1 MTNGERG
8 RPGTADADPPRAGLL
23 ASVESVEQVVMN
35 IAFVALLVAIS
46 WGVLSRYVVHTPA
59 TWVAEVAGISF
70 AWLIFVG
77 AAEVH
82 RRMQHVSVDL
92 LTSTLPAR
100 VQRALSVAVDVFVI
114 LFCLYAAYLGAK
126 ETIAVHTSTTSILR
140 IPLSVGYSGLTVGFF
155 LMGMRGLQRLVR
167 SFRAAPRSG

>member
-1 MTNGERG
+1 M
-8 RPGTADADPPRAGLL
+8 ADSHDSRREEVENTRSGSFAGI
-23 ASVESVEQVVMN
+23 ESIEQAIMN
-35 IAFVALLVAIS
+35 IAFVVLLVAIS
-46 WGVLSRYVVHTPA
+46 WGVLSRYVVYSPA

-92 LTSTLPAR
+92 LTSTLPLR
-100 VQRALSVAVDVFVI
+100 VQSVLSIAVDLFVI
-114 LFCLYAAYLGAK
+114 AFCFYVTYLGVR
-126 ETIAVHTSTTSILR
+126 ETIAIHSSTTSMLR
-140 IPLSVGYSGLTVGFF
+140 IPLSAGYSGLTFSFF

-167 SFRAAPRSG
+167 RLCAAPRSG